1 MRIVA
6 LVAAVALMAGAP
18 ALAAPDRSEPLPEK
32 IKKERQTLDKLK
44 DEIKEK
50 KQKSDEAQ
58 RKEASVLQELEEAD
72 HRIKLRREDFV
83 QVNGKLREKD
93 HEIADTNASLRSLRE
108 RIVQREGSIRSRLR
122 VMYKEGPNGQLKLLL
137 ASSGYNDL
145 QARLASLRWI
155 SRREFQ
161 LLEGHRTD
169 RDRLESTESHL
180 LRVRGELQGYQQE
193 IATKLAAVK
202 DERTK
207 KDRLLARVRS
217 EKVMYVKAVEELEK
231 SAQRIESLIRE
242 FEARRKASA
251 ASASARTAPAGE
263 GLARLKG
270 RLGWPTEGDVVALF
284 GRQKHPKFDAYVQRK
299 GIEIRA
305 GHGTVIR
312 SVSDGVVAF
321 ADWMRGYGLL
331 AIVDHGEGFFSLYA
345 HASKL
350 LVGVGD
356 SVRGHQ
362 PIGEIGDTG
371 LTGESTLY
379 FELRQGGEALDPLAW
394 LVRRR

>member
-6 LVAAVALMAGAP
+6 LAAAVALLAGAP

-32 IKKERQTLDKLK
+32 IRKERQTLDKLK

-83 QVNGKLREKD
+83 RVSEKLREKD
-93 HEIADTNASLRSLRE
+93 HEIADTNVSLRSLRE
-108 RIVQREGSIRSRLR
+108 RIAQREGSIRSRLR

-161 LLEGHRTD
+161 LLEGHRVD
-169 RDRLESTESHL
+169 RVRLESTESHL

-193 IATKLAAVK
+193 IVAKLAAVK

-231 SAQRIESLIRE
+231 SAQRIEGLIRE
-242 FEARRKASA
+242 FEARRK

-284 GRQKHPKFDAYVQRK
+284 GRQKHPKFDTYVQRK

-350 LVGVGD
+350 LVSVGD

>member
-18 ALAAPDRSEPLPEK
+18 ALAAPDRGEPLPEK

-108 RIVQREGSIRSRLR
+108 RIAQREGSIRSRLR

-169 RDRLESTESHL
+169 RGRLESTESHL

-231 SAQRIESLIRE
+231 SAQRIEGLIRE
-242 FEARRKASA
+242 FEARRK

-284 GRQKHPKFDAYVQRK
+284 GRQKHPKFDTYVQRK

>member
-6 LVAAVALMAGAP
+6 LAAAVALMASAP

-32 IKKERQTLDKLK
+32 IRKERQTLEKLK

-72 HRIKLRREDFV
+72 HRIELRREGLA

-93 HEIADTNASLRSLRE
+93 REIADTNASLRRLRE
-108 RIVQREGSIRSRLR
+108 GIAQREGSIRSRLR

-161 LLEGHRTD
+161 LLEGHRAD
-169 RDRLESTESHL
+169 RVRLESTESHL

-231 SAQRIESLIRE
+231 SAQRIEGLIRG
-242 FEARRKASA
+242 FEARRK

-284 GRQKHPKFDAYVQRK
+284 GRQKHPKFDTYVQRK

>member
-6 LVAAVALMAGAP
+6 AAAVAALLAGAP
-18 ALAAPDRSEPLPEK
+18 VLAAPDRSEPLPEK
-32 IKKERQTLDKLK
+32 IRKERQTLDKLK

-50 KQKSDEAQ
+50 KQKSDEAK
-58 RKEASVLQELEEAD
+58 RKEVSVLQELEEAD
-72 HRIKLRREDFV
+72 HRIKRSREDLV
-83 QVNGKLREKD
+83 QVNAKLQEKD
-93 HEIADTNASLRSLRE
+93 HEIADTNVGIRRLRD
-108 RIVQREGSIRSRLR
+108 RITQREGSIRSRLR
-122 VMYKEGPNGQLKLLL
+122 VMYKEGPNGRLKLLL

-145 QARLASLRWI
+145 LARLASLRWI

-161 LLEGHRTD
+161 LLEGHRAD
-169 RDRLESTESHL
+169 RNRLESTESHL
-180 LRVRGELQGYQQE
+180 RRVRGELQGYQQE

-202 DERTK
+202 NERTK

-217 EKVMYVKAVEELEK
+217 EKAMYLKAVEELEK
-231 SAQRIESLIRE
+231 SAQRIEGLIRE
-242 FEARRKASA
+242 FEARRKAA
-251 ASASARTAPAGE
+251 ASARTAPAGE

-270 RLGWPTEGDVVALF
+270 RLGWPTEGDVVAHF
-284 GRQKHPKFDAYVQRK
+284 GRQKHPKFDTYVQRK

-305 GHGTVIR
+305 GHGSVIR
-312 SVSDGVVAF
+312 AVSDGVVAF

-331 AIVDHGEGFFSLYA
+331 VIVDHGEGFFSLYA

-350 LVGVGD
+350 LVNVGD
-356 SVRGHQ
+356 SIRGHQ

-379 FELRQGGEALDPLAW
+379 FELRQGSEAMDPLTW
-394 LVRRR
+394 LRHR

>member
-6 LVAAVALMAGAP
+6 SVAVAALLVGAP
-18 ALAAPDRSEPLPEK
+18 ALAAPDRKDPISDK
-32 IKKERQTLDKLK
+32 IRKERQTLEKLK

-83 QVNGKLREKD
+83 RVNEKLREKD
-93 HEIADTNASLRSLRE
+93 REIAETDSSLHRLRE

-122 VMYKEGPNGQLKLLL
+122 LMYKEGPNGHLKLLL

-161 LLEGHRTD
+161 LLEGYRVD
-169 RDRLESTESHL
+169 RVRLESAESHL
-180 LRVRGELQGYQQE
+180 VRVRGELHGYQQE

-202 DERTK
+202 EERAK
-207 KDRLLARVRS
+207 KDRLLVRVRS

-231 SAQRIESLIRE
+231 SAQRIESLLRE
-242 FEARRKASA
+242 IEARRKAA
-251 ASASARTAPAGE
+251 ASARTAPAGE

-284 GRQKHPKFDAYVQRK
+284 GRQKHPKFDTYIQRK

-305 GHGTVIR
+305 GQGTVIR

-350 LVGVGD
+350 LVNVGD
-356 SVRGHQ
+356 SVRNHQ

-394 LVRRR
+394 LARRR

>member
-1 MRIVA
+1 MRVVA
-6 LVAAVALMAGAP
+6 SAAVVTLLLGVP
-18 ALAAPDRSEPLPEK
+18 ALGAPDRNDPVSEK
-32 IKKERQTLDKLK
+32 MRKERQTLEKLK

-83 QVNGKLREKD
+83 RVSEKLRDKD
-93 HEIADTNASLRSLRE
+93 REIAETTASLHQLRE
-108 RIVQREGSIRSRLR
+108 RIAQREGSIRSRLR
-122 VMYKEGPNGQLKLLL
+122 LMYKEGPNGHLKLLL

-161 LLEGHRTD
+161 LLEGQRVD
-169 RDRLESTESHL
+169 RSRLETAESHL

-193 IATKLAAVK
+193 ITTKLAAVK
-202 DERTK
+202 DERAK
-207 KDRLLARVRS
+207 KDRLLVRVRN
-217 EKVMYVKAVEELEK
+217 EKVMYVKAVAELEK
-231 SAQRIESLIRE
+231 SAQRIEGLLRE
-242 FEARRKASA
+242 FEARRKAA
-251 ASASARTAPAGE
+251 ASARTAPAGE

-284 GRQKHPKFDAYVQRK
+284 GRQKHPKFDTYIQRK

-305 GHGTVIR
+305 GQGTVIR

-331 AIVDHGEGFFSLYA
+331 TIVDHGEGIFSLYA

-350 LVGVGD
+350 LVNVGD

-394 LVRRR
+394 LARRR

>member
-1 MRIVA
+1 MRRAVLAA
-6 LVAAVALMAGAP
+6 LLALLLGGS
-18 ALAAPDRSEPLPEK
+18 ALAAPDRSDPLSEK
-32 IKKERQTLDKLK
+32 IKKERQTLEKLQG
-44 DEIKEK
+44 EIKEK

-58 RKEASVLQELEEAD
+58 RKEASVLQAIEEAD
-72 HRIKLRREDFV
+72 HRITLRREDLTV
-83 QVNGKLREKD
+83 VNEKLREKD
-93 HEIADTNASLRSLRE
+93 REIAETNSSLQRLRE
-108 RIVQREGSIRSRLR
+108 RIAQREGSIRSRLR
-122 VMYKEGPNGQLKLLL
+122 VMYKEGPNGHLKLLL

-169 RDRLESTESHL
+169 RDRLESTESRL
-180 LRVRGELQGYQQE
+180 LRARGELQGYRQE
-193 IATKLAAVK
+193 IATKLAALK
-202 DERTK
+202 HERST
-207 KDRLLARVRS
+207 KDRLLVRVRN
-217 EKVMYVKAVEELEK
+217 EKTMYVKAVEELEK
-231 SAQRIESLIRE
+231 SAQRIETLLRE
-242 FEARRKASA
+242 FETRRRAAAAARALPS
-251 ASASARTAPAGE
+251 GE

-284 GRQKHPKFDAYVQRK
+284 GRQKHPKFDTYVQRK

-305 GHGTVIR
+305 GQGTVIR

-350 LVGVGD
+350 LVNVGD

-394 LVRRR
+394 LSRRR

>member
-6 LVAAVALMAGAP
+6 LAAAVALMAGAP

-32 IKKERQTLDKLK
+32 IRKERQTLEKLK

-83 QVNGKLREKD
+83 RVSEKLREKD
-93 HEIADTNASLRSLRE
+93 REIAETNSSLHRLRE
-108 RIVQREGSIRSRLR
+108 RIAQREGSIRSRLR

-161 LLEGHRTD
+161 LLEGHRVD
-169 RDRLESTESHL
+169 RVRLESTESHL

-193 IATKLAAVK
+193 IATKLTAVK

-231 SAQRIESLIRE
+231 SAQRIEGLIRE
-242 FEARRKASA
+242 FEARRK

-284 GRQKHPKFDAYVQRK
+284 GRQKHPKFDTYVQRK

>member
-1 MRIVA
+1 MGVVA
-6 LVAAVALMAGAP
+6 WTVAVALLSGAP
-18 ALAAPDRSEPLPEK
+18 VLAAPDRREPLPEK
-32 IKKERQTLDKLK
+32 IRKERQTLDKLK
-44 DEIKEK
+44 DAIKET
-50 KQKSDEAQ
+50 KQKSEEAR
-58 RKEASVLQELEEAD
+58 RKETSVLQELEEAD
-72 HRIKLRREDFV
+72 QRIKRRREDLA
-83 QVNGKLREKD
+83 QVTTTLRKKD
-93 HEIADTNASLRSLRE
+93 QEIVDTTMSLRRLRE
-108 RIVQREGSIRSRLR
+108 RITQREGAIRSRLR
-122 VMYKEGPNGQLKLLL
+122 VMYMEGPNGHLKLLL
-137 ASSGYNDL
+137 ASSGYHDF

-155 SRREFQ
+155 ARREFR
-161 LLEGHRTD
+161 LLEGHRAD
-169 RDRLESTESHL
+169 RIRFEATELHL
-180 LRVRGELQGYQQE
+180 RSVRMEIQGHQQE
-193 IATKLAAVK
+193 IASRLAAVK
-202 DERTK
+202 NERTN
-207 KDRLLARVRS
+207 KDHLLARVRG

-231 SAQRIESLIRE
+231 SAQRIEGLLRE
-242 FEARRKASA
+242 FEARRKTAV
-251 ASASARTAPAGE
+251 SARPALGGE

-284 GRQKHPKFDAYVQRK
+284 GRQKHPKFDTYVQRK

-312 SVSDGVVAF
+312 SVSEGVVAF

-331 AIVDHGEGFFSLYA
+331 AIVDHGEGLFSLYA

-394 LVRRR
+394 LPLRR

>member
-6 LVAAVALMAGAP
+6 LAAAVALMAGAP

-32 IKKERQTLDKLK
+32 IKKERQTLEKLK

-83 QVNGKLREKD
+83 RVSEKLREKD
-93 HEIADTNASLRSLRE
+93 HEIADTNVSLRRLRE
-108 RIVQREGSIRSRLR
+108 GIAQREGSIRSRLR

-161 LLEGHRTD
+161 LLEGHRAD
-169 RDRLESTESHL
+169 RARLESTESHL

-231 SAQRIESLIRE
+231 SAQRIEGLIRE
-242 FEARRKASA
+242 FEARRK

-284 GRQKHPKFDAYVQRK
+284 GRQKHPKFDTYVQRK

>member
-6 LVAAVALMAGAP
+6 AAAAVALMAGAP
-18 ALAAPDRSEPLPEK
+18 ALAGPDRGEPLSDK
-32 IKKERQTLDKLK
+32 IRKERQTLDKLK
-44 DEIKEK
+44 DEIKAK
-50 KQKSDEAQ
+50 KRKSDEAQ
-58 RKEASVLQELEEAD
+58 RKEASVLQQLEEAD
-72 HRIKLRREDFV
+72 HRIKLRREDLA
-83 QVNGKLREKD
+83 QVNDRLREKD
-93 HEIADTNASLRSLRE
+93 REIAETNTSLHRLRE
-108 RIVQREGSIRSRLR
+108 RIAQREGSIRSRLR

-137 ASSGYNDL
+137 ASSDYNDL
-145 QARLASLRWI
+145 QARLASLRWL

-161 LLEGHRTD
+161 LLEGHRVD
-169 RDRLESTESHL
+169 QARLESTESRL
-180 LRVRGELQGYQQE
+180 LRVRGELQGYQRE

-202 DERTK
+202 DERAK

-217 EKVMYVKAVEELEK
+217 EKVMYVKAVAELEK
-231 SAQRIESLIRE
+231 SAQRIEGLLRE
-242 FEARRKASA
+242 FEARRKAA
-251 ASASARTAPAGE
+251 ASARTAPAGE

-284 GRQKHPKFDAYVQRK
+284 GRQKHPKFDTYIQRK

-305 GHGTVIR
+305 GQGTVIR

-350 LVGVGD
+350 LVNVGD
-356 SVRGHQ
+356 SVRGRQ

-379 FELRQGGEALDPLAW
+379 FELRQGSEALDPLAW

>member
-6 LVAAVALMAGAP
+6 LAAAVALLAGAP

-32 IKKERQTLDKLK
+32 IRKERQTLEKLK

-83 QVNGKLREKD
+83 RVNEKLREKD
-93 HEIADTNASLRSLRE
+93 REIAETNSSLHRLRE

-161 LLEGHRTD
+161 LLEGHRVD
-169 RDRLESTESHL
+169 RVRLESTESHL

-193 IATKLAAVK
+193 IVAKLAAVK

-231 SAQRIESLIRE
+231 SAQRIEGLIRE
-242 FEARRKASA
+242 FEARRK

-284 GRQKHPKFDAYVQRK
+284 GRQKHPKFDTYVQRK

>member
-6 LVAAVALMAGAP
+6 LAAAVALMAGAP

-32 IKKERQTLDKLK
+32 IRKERQTLEKLK

-72 HRIKLRREDFV
+72 HRIKRSREDLV
-83 QVNGKLREKD
+83 RVNEKLREKD
-93 HEIADTNASLRSLRE
+93 HEIADTNVSLRRLRE
-108 RIVQREGSIRSRLR
+108 RITQREGSIRSRLR

-161 LLEGHRTD
+161 LLEGHRAD
-169 RDRLESTESHL
+169 RVRLESTESHL

-231 SAQRIESLIRE
+231 SAQRIEGLIRE
-242 FEARRKASA
+242 FEARRKAA
-251 ASASARTAPAGE
+251 ASARTAPAGE

-284 GRQKHPKFDAYVQRK
+284 GRQKHPKFDTYVQRK

-350 LVGVGD
+350 LVSVGD

>member
-1 MRIVA
+1 MRIVVLA
-6 LVAAVALMAGAP
+6 AAVALMAGAP
-18 ALAAPDRSEPLPEK
+18 ALAASDRSEPLPEK
-32 IKKERQTLDKLK
+32 IRKERQTLDKLK

-50 KQKSDEAQ
+50 KQKSDAAQ
-58 RKEASVLQELEEAD
+58 RKEVSVLQELENAD
-72 HRIKLRREDFV
+72 HRIKRSREDLV
-83 QVNGKLREKD
+83 QVNAKLREKD
-93 HEIADTNASLRSLRE
+93 REIADTNASLRRLRE
-108 RIVQREGSIRSRLR
+108 GIAQREGSIRSRLR
-122 VMYKEGPNGQLKLLL
+122 VMYKEGPNGRLKLLL

-169 RDRLESTESHL
+169 RVRLEATESHL

-231 SAQRIESLIRE
+231 SAQRIEGLIRE
-242 FEARRKASA
+242 FEARRK

-284 GRQKHPKFDAYVQRK
+284 GRQKHPKFETYVQRK

>member
-6 LVAAVALMAGAP
+6 LAAAVVLMTGAP
-18 ALAAPDRSEPLPEK
+18 ALAAPDRSEPLHDK
-32 IKKERQTLDKLK
+32 IKKERRTLEKLK

-72 HRIKLRREDFV
+72 HRIKRRREDFA
-83 QVNGKLREKD
+83 QVNEKLREKD
-93 HEIADTNASLRSLRE
+93 REIADTNASLHRLRE

-161 LLEGHRTD
+161 LLEGHRAD
-169 RDRLESTESHL
+169 RARLESTESHL
-180 LRVRGELQGYQQE
+180 LRVRGELRGYQQE

-202 DERTK
+202 EERTK

-242 FEARRKASA
+242 FEARRKAA
-251 ASASARTAPAGE
+251 ASARTAPAGE

-284 GRQKHPKFDAYVQRK
+284 GRQKHPKFDTYVQRK

-350 LVGVGD
+350 LVSVGD

-394 LVRRR
+394 LAQRR

>member
-6 LVAAVALMAGAP
+6 LAAAVALMAGAP
-18 ALAAPDRSEPLPEK
+18 ALAAPDRGEPLPEK
-32 IKKERQTLDKLK
+32 IRKERQTLDKLK

-83 QVNGKLREKD
+83 RVSEKLREKD
-93 HEIADTNASLRSLRE
+93 HEIADTNASLRRLRE
-108 RIVQREGSIRSRLR
+108 GIVQREGSIRSRLR

-161 LLEGHRTD
+161 LLEGHRAD
-169 RDRLESTESHL
+169 RVRLESTESHL

-193 IATKLAAVK
+193 IVAKLAAVK

-231 SAQRIESLIRE
+231 SAQRIEGLIRE

-251 ASASARTAPAGE
+251 SARTAPSGE
-263 GLARLKG
+263 GLTRLKG

-284 GRQKHPKFDAYVQRK
+284 GRQKHPKFDTYVQRK

>member
-6 LVAAVALMAGAP
+6 LAAAVAFLAGAP
-18 ALAAPDRSEPLPEK
+18 VLAAPDRSEPLPEK
-32 IKKERQTLDKLK
+32 IRKERQTLDKLK

-58 RKEASVLQELEEAD
+58 RKEVSVLQELEEAD
-72 HRIKLRREDFV
+72 HRIKRSREDLAR
-83 QVNGKLREKD
+83 VNEKLREKD
-93 HEIADTNASLRSLRE
+93 HEIADTTVSLRRLRE
-108 RIVQREGSIRSRLR
+108 RITQREGSIRSRLR
-122 VMYKEGPNGQLKLLL
+122 VMYKEGPNGRLKLLL

-161 LLEGHRTD
+161 LLEGHRAD
-169 RDRLESTESHL
+169 RVRLESTESHL
-180 LRVRGELQGYQQE
+180 LRVRGELQGYQQD

-207 KDRLLARVRS
+207 KDRLLSRVRS
-217 EKVMYVKAVEELEK
+217 EKAMYVKAVEELEK
-231 SAQRIESLIRE
+231 SAQRIEGLIRE
-242 FEARRKASA
+242 FEARRKAA
-251 ASASARTAPAGE
+251 ASARTAPAGE

-284 GRQKHPKFDAYVQRK
+284 GRQKHPKFDTYVQRK

-350 LVGVGD
+350 LVNVGD
-356 SVRGHQ
+356 SIRGHQ

-394 LVRRR
+394 LGRRR

>member
-18 ALAAPDRSEPLPEK
+18 ALAAPDRGEPLPEK

-93 HEIADTNASLRSLRE
+93 HEIADTNAALRSLRE
-108 RIVQREGSIRSRLR
+108 RIAQREGSIRSRLR

-169 RDRLESTESHL
+169 RGRLESTESHL

-231 SAQRIESLIRE
+231 SAQRIEGLIRE
-242 FEARRKASA
+242 FEARRK

-284 GRQKHPKFDAYVQRK
+284 GRQKHPKFDTYVQRK

>member
-6 LVAAVALMAGAP
+6 LAAAVALMAGAP

-32 IKKERQTLDKLK
+32 IRKERQTLEKLK

-83 QVNGKLREKD
+83 RVNEKLREKD
-93 HEIADTNASLRSLRE
+93 REIAETNSSLHRLRE
-108 RIVQREGSIRSRLR
+108 RIAQREGSIRSRLR

-161 LLEGHRTD
+161 LLEGHRAD
-169 RDRLESTESHL
+169 RVRLESTESHL

-231 SAQRIESLIRE
+231 SAQRIEGLIRE
-242 FEARRKASA
+242 FEARRK

-284 GRQKHPKFDAYVQRK
+284 GRQKHPKFDTYVQRK

-350 LVGVGD
+350 LVSVGD

>member
-6 LVAAVALMAGAP
+6 LAAAVVLMTGAP
-18 ALAAPDRSEPLPEK
+18 ALAAPDRSEPLHDK
-32 IKKERQTLDKLK
+32 IKKERRTLEKLK

-72 HRIKLRREDFV
+72 HRIKRRREDFA

-93 HEIADTNASLRSLRE
+93 REIADTNASLHRLRE

-161 LLEGHRTD
+161 LLEGHRAD
-169 RDRLESTESHL
+169 RARLESTESHL
-180 LRVRGELQGYQQE
+180 LRVRGELRGYQQE

-202 DERTK
+202 EERTK

-217 EKVMYVKAVEELEK
+217 EKVMYVKAVGELEK
-231 SAQRIESLIRE
+231 SAQRIEGLIRE
-242 FEARRKASA
+242 FEARRKAA
-251 ASASARTAPAGE
+251 ASARTAPTGE
-263 GLARLKG
+263 GLAQLKG

-284 GRQKHPKFDAYVQRK
+284 GRQKHPKFDTYVQRK

-350 LVGVGD
+350 LVSVGD
-356 SVRGHQ
+356 GVRGHQ

-394 LVRRR
+394 LARRR

>member
-32 IKKERQTLDKLK
+32 IRKERQTLDKLK

-169 RDRLESTESHL
+169 RGRLESTESHL

-251 ASASARTAPAGE
+251 SARTAPAGE

-284 GRQKHPKFDAYVQRK
+284 GRQKHPKFDTYVQRK

-331 AIVDHGEGFFSLYA
+331 TIVDHGEGFFSLYA